1 MKYWL
6 VSCLAA
12 ALYLL
17 AGTIIYQRLWR
28 GNALVGVAKTVV
40 FVLGVIAVVLHAFV
54 LHSTLQVQ
62 EGLNLALTNAI
73 SLVAWAMAALFLV
86 TTLYKPIANLGIV
99 VMPASG
105 LSVLAAW
112 LWPGH
117 PVILATG
124 SSLQSLHI
132 IVSVLAYG
140 LLALAVLESLLWLAQ
155 DHQLRQRQAGTLL
168 HALPP
173 LETMERLMFQLIGLG
188 FVLLSLTLVS
198 GAMFSEQLFGKP
210 LRFTHHVVLSL
221 LSWLVFAILLF
232 GRWHF
237 GWRGRPAVRWILSGF
252 ALLALAYF
260 GTKFVM
266 EIVLGRS

>member
-12 ALYLL
+12 ALYLF
-17 AGTIIYQRLWR
+17 AGAIIYQRLWR
-28 GNALVGVAKTVV
+28 GSALGGVAKAAV
-40 FVLGVIAVVLHAFV
+40 FVLGTVAVVLHAFV
-54 LHSTLQVQ
+54 LHSTLQI
-62 EGLNLALTNAI
+62 EAGLNLALTNAI

-86 TTLYKPIANLGIV
+86 TAAYKPIANLGIV

-124 SSLQSLHI
+124 SPLQSLHI
-132 IVSVLAYG
+132 IISVLAYG
-140 LLALAVLESLLWLAQ
+140 LLALAVLQSLLWLAQ
-155 DHQLRQRQAGTLL
+155 EHQLRQRQAGTLL

-173 LETMERLMFQLIGLG
+173 LETMERLMFQLIALG

-221 LSWLVFAILLF
+221 LSWFVFAILLF

-237 GWRGRPAVRWILSGF
+237 GWRGRPAVRWILGGF

-266 EIVLGRS
+266 EIVLGR

>member
-17 AGTIIYQRLWR
+17 AGAIIYQRLWR
-28 GNALVGVAKTVV
+28 GSVLEGAAKTT
-40 FVLGVIAVVLHAFV
+40 VLALGIMAVVLHAVV
-54 LHSTLQVQ
+54 LRSTLPVH

-73 SLVAWAMAALFLV
+73 SLVAWAMAALFLL
-86 TTLYKPIANLGIV
+86 TALYKPIANLGIV
-99 VMPASG
+99 VMPVAG
-105 LSVLAAW
+105 LSVLSAW

-124 SSLQSLHI
+124 SPLQSLHI
-132 IVSVLAYG
+132 IMSVLAYG
-140 LLALAVLESLLWLAQ
+140 LLTLAVIQSLLWLAQ
-155 DHQLRQRQAGTLL
+155 EHQLRQRQAGTLL

-173 LETMERLMFQLIGLG
+173 LETMERLMFQLITLG
-188 FVLLSLTLVS
+188 FVLLTLTLVS
-198 GAMFSEQLFGKP
+198 GSMFSEQLFGKP

-221 LSWLVFAILLF
+221 LSWLVFAVLLF

-237 GWRGRPAVRWILSGF
+237 GWRGRPAVRWTLSGF
-252 ALLALAYF
+252 VLLALAYF

-266 EIVLGRS
+266 EIVLGR